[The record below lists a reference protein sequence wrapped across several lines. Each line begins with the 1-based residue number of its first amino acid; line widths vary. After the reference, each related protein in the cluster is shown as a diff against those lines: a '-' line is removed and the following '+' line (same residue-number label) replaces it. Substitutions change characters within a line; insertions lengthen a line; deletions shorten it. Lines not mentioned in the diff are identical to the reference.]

1 MTTIPIITKSDAR
14 WTGFLGPAGVGKD
27 YLARNLCGSAQVV
40 KVAAP
45 LYELAELL
53 TGYPV
58 DKSEPGAR
66 SLLQRLGAW
75 GRGDVN
81 ADHPWSAERAVAVYT
96 IREQLG
102 LAEFGECS
110 DYWAGR
116 FDQHLRELER
126 ISGSDFVCTDIRFM
140 EEVAVWRKR
149 GPVYAVLASRATL
162 AARRAALGYD
172 SGSMSDAS
180 ERLANAAMDGVDDG
194 TLGRWARTNALSG
207 VIWNDDA
214 EPPEN
219 LNSVTA
225 WGLEAH
231 WYRRA
236 VVLNPE
242 WVAAES
248 TCVGTTLGP
257 EQYDVVKVGDV
268 PGFNPEI

>member
-27 YLARNLCGSAQVV
+27 HLARNLCGSARVV

-53 TGYPV
+53 TGYSV
-58 DKSEPGAR
+58 DKAEPGAR
-66 SLLQRLGAW
+66 ALLQRLGAW

-96 IREQLG
+96 IRELLG

-116 FDQHLRELER
+116 FDRYLTDAAA
-126 ISGSDFVCTDIRFM
+126 IDGSDFVCTDIRFM

-162 AARRAALGYD
+162 AARRAALGYG
-172 SGSMSDAS
+172 SGPMSDAS

-194 TLGRWARTNALSG
+194 SIGRWLRLNGLSG

-214 EPPEN
+214 EPPES
-219 LNSVTA
+219 LNSVLS
-225 WGLEAH
+225 WGLEAR

-236 VVLNPE
+236 VINPE
-242 WVAAES
+242 WVAIEA
-248 TCVGTTLGP
+248 TCAGITPGP
-257 EQYDVVKVGDV
+257 EQYKVMNVGDI